1 MCKTLKQNRKEL
13 KPMIV
18 MFKAYHSLIEVI
30 KEDIKDT
37 GFDFNEFTVLEVVYH
52 KKRLTVADIKDKVLV
67 VSSSLTYILDK
78 LTKKNLIR
86 RVKCTDDRR
95 VTYVELTEEGLKR
108 SKEVFPK
115 HYDNLKEIFKVLTED
130 EKTNMTDILKKVGF
144 SAIKL
149 QEENEWYIYI
159 LITIVK
165 IH

>member
-1 MCKTLKQNRKEL
+1 MSKTLKQNRKEL

-52 KKRLTVADIKDKVLV
+52 KNRLTVADIKDKVLV

-130 EKTNMTDILKKVGF
+130 EKINMTDILKKVGF
-144 SAIKL
+144 SAINF